1 MGKSAKDL
9 GLMARKQIKKTRRKK
24 PKLASRNKRPLEKKK
39 KGRDVKG
46 RKPTKKIDGR
56 RLSSMRVMDRCPYC
70 QSTDIVK
77 AGFRVKKHEKVQ
89 LYYCNRCGRKF
100 TPLISKGKTYPIKII
115 LESLILRNRLNSP
128 VLIAEKMRRKYGFK
142 ISPDTISNWDKEYR
156 RYTPFARMRDYLALK
171 LNQGIIKPKEVVAEY
186 RLFHGPGQIYDFGFH
201 RAKAELVIEETYRN
215 YKLRAIKDFLEL
227 VIAECPHQVFRESR
241 TRASE
246 IKDVFN
252 LDGVRITRKENR
264 ASEMARFVMQAVAN
278 HKERHREI
286 QKFMLFCDSTT
297 LAVEVPVLLD
307 KDDIFHFR
315 DILNFDVP
323 LEIKEGEVITGHIDI
338 VQLRN
343 GAIHIIDF
351 KPSARKEKPI
361 EQLTLY
367 ALALSRLT
375 GLRLYNFKCAWFDK
389 DDYFEFFPLHVVY
402 KKKRRK
408 GKGRPHSKNFVLLR
422 GRQFKIQKQKKFE
435 NSDTK

>member
-1 MGKSAKDL
+1 
-9 GLMARKQIKKTRRKK
+9 MARKQIKKKRAKK
-24 PKLASRNKRPLEKKK
+24 PEGPASESNKEPLRNKKEQEIKE
-39 KGRDVKG
+39 GG
-46 RKPTKKIDGR
+46 IIEKIDKEKQPSIIRG
-56 RLSSMRVMDRCPYC
+56 MERCPYC
-70 QSTDIVK
+70 QSTDIVR
-77 AGFRVKKHEKVQ
+77 AGFRVKKHEKIQ
-89 LYYCNRCGRKF
+89 LYYCNRCQRKF
-100 TPLISKGKTYPIKII
+100 TPLISRGRTYPIKVI
-115 LESLILRNRLNSP
+115 LESLILRNQLNP
-128 VLIAEKMRRKYGFK
+128 PALIAEKMQRKYGFR

-156 RYTPFARMRDYLALK
+156 RYTPFARMRDYLSVK
-171 LNQGIIKPKEVVAEY
+171 LSQKLIRPKEVVVEH

-201 RAKAELVIEETYRN
+201 RGKAELVIEETYRN

-227 VIAECPHQVFRESR
+227 VIAECPHQVFRESKV
-241 TRASE
+241 RASE
-246 IKDVFN
+246 IKDIFN

-323 LEIKEGEVITGHIDI
+323 LKIKEGEVITGHIDI
-338 VQLRN
+338 IQLRN

-351 KPSARKEKPI
+351 KPSARKVKPI

-375 GLRLYNFKCAWFDK
+375 GLRLYNFKCAWFDE

-402 KKKRRK
+402 KKKR
-408 GKGRPHSKNFVLLR
+408 KGRRK
-422 GRQFKIQKQKKFE
+422 
-435 NSDTK
+435 